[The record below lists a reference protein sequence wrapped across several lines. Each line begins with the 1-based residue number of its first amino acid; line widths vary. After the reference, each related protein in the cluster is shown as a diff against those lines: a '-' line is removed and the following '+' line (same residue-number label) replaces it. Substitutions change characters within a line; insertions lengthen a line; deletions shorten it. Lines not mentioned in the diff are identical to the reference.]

1 LPTFEAALDGR
12 IFLDLLNEPDAVN
25 LTWAG
30 SKAAGAAV
38 GAASLGDY
46 YLAAMEK
53 IEQQTPGLA
62 LFFVQG
68 GGQGGLGVSWGDGF
82 ATDKALVQ
90 KLQLADAG
98 PFLQQLLQ
106 KPYGE
111 RTVLAPHA
119 YGPTVTQNP
128 VLGPAQW
135 SAYNASWSHLQRGDF
150 CSNGTAAVASSCT
163 KFPVVMGEI
172 GSQLRDTGDRQFFAN
187 LVKYMKAQ
195 PPTTAFKPVA
205 FNSWFW

>member
-12 IFLDLLNEPDAVN
+12 IFLDLLNEPDAVG

-30 SKAAGAAV
+30 SKAGGSAT
-38 GAASLGDY
+38 LGDY

-68 GGQGGLGVSWGDGF
+68 GGQGALGVSWGDGF

-90 KLQLADAG
+90 KLQMADAS

-111 RTVLAPHA
+111 RTILAPHA

-128 VLGPAQW
+128 EVGPQQW
-135 SAYNASWSHLQRGDF
+135 KAYNASWSHLQRGDF
-150 CSNGTAAVASSCT
+150 CSNGTAAVAASCF
-163 KFPVVMGEI
+163 KFPVVLGEMG
-172 GSQLRDTGDRQFFAN
+172 SLLKDTGDQQFFAN
-187 LVKYMKAQ
+187 VAKYMKAE
-195 PPTTAFKPVA
+195 PPTAAFKPVA